1 MDLATRGYQASV
13 RQESFVGAL
22 AVALAI
28 HFVHARLWSGQKSF
42 LSLVADSLPNSAV
55 RDRMEEFVR
64 SNVIPEEAAS
74 RFAASGYVVDTV
86 PLALNFAQYIT
97 EEPLS
102 AVLARAITA
111 GGDTD
116 TIPSIT
122 GQIAGTVVGATSIS
136 RDFFDAIDAGEEI
149 VRMGGQFAR
158 FVASVR
164 G

>member
-1 MDLATRGYQASV
+1 M
-13 RQESFVGAL
+13 
-22 AVALAI
+22 AI
-28 HFVHARLWSGQKSF
+28 HFVHAGLWSGQKSF
-42 LSLVADSLPNSAV
+42 LSLMVDSPPDSAV
-55 RDRMEEFVR
+55 QDRMQEFVR

-74 RFAASGYVVDTV
+74 RFGASGYVADTV
-86 PLALNFAQYIT
+86 HLALNFVQYLT
-97 EEPLS
+97 AEPLS

-116 TIPSIT
+116 TIASIT

-149 VRMGGQFAR
+149 VRIGGQFAR